1 MEGHETLYVFGDL
14 AYTAAFGTA
23 CPFEHPL
30 GRFALQEDE
39 RPWNSALSSVRIEV
53 ERSFGRVQT
62 TWTYTAF
69 GKGLR
74 MLSPKYPQHGGN
86 LLLRFGQTRRSS
98 YEQRLVLPKERKTA
112 KPALPLPQP

>member
-1 MEGHETLYVFGDL
+1 MEGRETLYVFGDP

-30 GRFALQEDE
+30 GRFALREDE
-39 RPWNSALSSVRIEV
+39 RQWNAALSSARIEV

-74 MLSPKYPQHGGN
+74 AGIQPVAAYFVAAV
-86 LLLRFGQTRRSS
+86 LLTNMQTCIRGQTRRNRFGLTPPTVES
-98 YEQRLVLPKERKTA
+98 YLQL
-112 KPALPLPQP
+112 